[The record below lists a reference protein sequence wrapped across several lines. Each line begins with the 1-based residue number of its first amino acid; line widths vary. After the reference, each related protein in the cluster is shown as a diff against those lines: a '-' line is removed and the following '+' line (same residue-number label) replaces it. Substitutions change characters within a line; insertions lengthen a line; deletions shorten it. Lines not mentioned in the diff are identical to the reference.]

1 MYICE
6 ICHSKYKSRMSIM
19 NHIIRTHH
27 YTGKQYYDEFYKK
40 DLDGICENCGKPTK
54 FINISDGYAKCC
66 SIKCAMPGRAKRN
79 LEKYGYESNF
89 HNPKLHELA
98 HSDEANSK
106 RKSTMKQRY
115 GAESYMLTKD
125 FKQKSKD
132 YIVNHK
138 DEMSDKRK
146 QTFIKKYGVDCN
158 FKRKEVIEK
167 SKIASHTCEV
177 NEKRKQTTKLHFG
190 VDSIFQLPE
199 VQVKA
204 QQNSHT
210 KTALDKRTKSR
221 ADHIN
226 DISYKSE
233 QTKRKNGKNSKL
245 EQLFEQL
252 CAINNIKYID
262 NYYLDTR
269 YPYLC
274 DFYLPQYDCFVE
286 IFGGWFHNTHIYGTN
301 NQDDNILAIW
311 KEKAKNSKN
320 YKQAV
325 DTWSIKDPIKLN
337 CAKANKLNFHILWNK
352 NDIYEFF
359 KERLFI
365 TKNERNCG
373 K

>member
-1 MYICE
+1 ME
-6 ICHSKYKSRMSIM
+6 ICKICNKEFKSRMSIM

-40 DLDGICENCGKPTK
+40 DSDGICENCGKPTK
-54 FINISDGYAKCC
+54 FLNISDGYAKCC

-89 HNPKLHELA
+89 HNPKMHELA
-98 HSDEANSK
+98 HSDKANFK

-115 GAESYMLTKD
+115 GVESYMSTED

-138 DEMSDKRK
+138 DEMSNKRK
-146 QTFIKKYGVDCN
+146 QTFIKKYSVDCN

-167 SKIASHTCEV
+167 SKIASHTSEV

-190 VDSIFQLPE
+190 VDSIFKLPE

-233 QTKRKNGKNSKL
+233 QTKRKKGKNSKL

-252 CAINNIKYID
+252 CTINSIKYID

-301 NQDDNILAIW
+301 NQDDDILAIW

-352 NDIYEFF
+352 NDIYKFF
-359 KERLFI
+359 KEKLFI
-365 TKNERNCG
+365 ERNCG